1 MPVVMIGNFGV
12 DKEGVRTYRIN
23 ATRKEDLYNLIKECR
38 DMGWRFWDTPN
49 IQQVHKTYSVLL
61 KIYDPKEKGYPDE
74 SQ

>member
-1 MPVVMIGNFGV
+1 
-12 DKEGVRTYRIN
+12 
-23 ATRKEDLYNLIKECR
+23 
-38 DMGWRFWDTPN
+38 MGWRFWDTPN